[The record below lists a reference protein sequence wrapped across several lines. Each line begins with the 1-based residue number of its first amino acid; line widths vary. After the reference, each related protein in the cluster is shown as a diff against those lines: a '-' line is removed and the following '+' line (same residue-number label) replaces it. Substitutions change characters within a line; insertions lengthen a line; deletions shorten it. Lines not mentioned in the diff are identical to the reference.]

1 MKKAHAFILGFVQG
15 VGFRHFISKRALELE
30 LRGWV
35 KNTPDNRVEA
45 CFIGEEENIKKA
57 IEICKKGPFL
67 SEVKNVDIEWGD
79 VDKDNQLIEGF
90 EIVS

>member
-1 MKKAHAFILGFVQG
+1 MKRAHVFISGFVQG

-30 LRGWV
+30 LKGWV
-35 KNTPDNRVEA
+35 RNTNNNQVEV

-67 SEVKNVDIEWGD
+67 SEVKNVDVGWGD
-79 VDKDNQLIEGF
+79 LNSEDLRIEGF
-90 EIVS
+90 EIIS